1 MAASPGAVGSG
12 VAGTV
17 GVGAQF
23 CGAGS
28 TCAPTSAGSLG
39 VATSGL
45 ATGVWVR
52 PDKAVRSRRSAAVPR
67 SAPSSRTLDGV
78 AAGFDSRGD
87 EAMRSRGSARTDG
100 AVPCSARSSRR
111 PRVGVAAGFG
121 SPSEEAVRWRCSA
134 RTDGAAPCLAPS
146 SRTLGGVA
154 AGRPWL
160 LAAGRPWLLADPLLG
175 RFALR
180 PDDAGL
186 LRRCVVRS
194 PSPRAVRFVASVC
207 ERRRC
212 WVDRVD
218 LPLACPL
225 SRVDALARPRR

>member
-39 VATSGL
+39 VATSGF
-45 ATGVWVR
+45 ATGVSVR

-78 AAGFDSRGD
+78 AAR
-87 EAMRSRGSARTDG
+87 
-100 AVPCSARSSRR
+100 
-111 PRVGVAAGFG
+111 
-121 SPSEEAVRWRCSA
+121 
-134 RTDGAAPCLAPS
+134 
-146 SRTLGGVA
+146 
-154 AGRPWL
+154 
-160 LAAGRPWLLADPLLG
+160 RPWLLADPLLG

>member
-1 MAASPGAVGSG
+1 MAASPNAVGSG
-12 VAGTV
+12 VAGSV

-28 TCAPTSAGSLG
+28 TCAPTSAVSLG
-39 VATSGL
+39 VASSGF
-45 ATGVWVR
+45 ATGVSVR
-52 PDKAVRSRRSAAVPR
+52 PDKAVRSRCSAAASRSAPSSRTLDGVAAGFDSPPDEAMRSRGSARKDGAVPR

-78 AAGFDSRGD
+78 AAG
-87 EAMRSRGSARTDG
+87 
-100 AVPCSARSSRR
+100 R
-111 PRVGVAAGFG
+111 PR
-121 SPSEEAVRWRCSA
+121 
-134 RTDGAAPCLAPS
+134 
-146 SRTLGGVA
+146 
-154 AGRPWL
+154 
-160 LAAGRPWLLADPLLG
+160 LLADPLLG
-175 RFALR
+175 RFAVR

-194 PSPRAVRFVASVC
+194 PSPRVVRFVASVG

-225 SRVDALARPRR
+225 SRVGALAEPRR